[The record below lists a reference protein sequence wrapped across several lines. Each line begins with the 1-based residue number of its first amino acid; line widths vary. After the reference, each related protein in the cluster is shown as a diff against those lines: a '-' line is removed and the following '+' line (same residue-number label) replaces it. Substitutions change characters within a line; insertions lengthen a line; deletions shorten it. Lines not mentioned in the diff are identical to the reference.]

1 MPDATAAAGS
11 VVEERS
17 VRSGVRIAVDA
28 GSVRVGVA
36 ASDPAGVLATPVTVL
51 RRDARGKNDLSE
63 LAGIVAEHDALE
75 VLVGLPRSL
84 SGRDGPAAVTARAYA
99 TELADRI
106 APVDVR
112 LVDERLTT
120 VEAARGLR
128 SAGLRSKAA
137 RQVVDAAAAV
147 VILQHALDS
156 ERATGIRPG
165 EPAIV

>member
-1 MPDATAAAGS
+1 M
-11 VVEERS
+11 
-17 VRSGVRIAVDA
+17 RIAVDA

-36 ASDPAGVLATPVTVL
+36 TSDPAGVLATPVTVL
-51 RRDARGKNDLSE
+51 RRDRRGGHDLDE
-63 LAGIVAEHDALE
+63 LASLVAERGAVE
-75 VLVGLPRSL
+75 VLVGLPRSM
-84 SGRDGPAAVTARAYA
+84 SGGEGPAAVTARAYA
-99 TELADRI
+99 AELAARI

-112 LVDERLTT
+112 LVDERLST

-137 RQVVDAAAAV
+137 RAVVDAAAAV

-165 EPAIV
+165 ELAT